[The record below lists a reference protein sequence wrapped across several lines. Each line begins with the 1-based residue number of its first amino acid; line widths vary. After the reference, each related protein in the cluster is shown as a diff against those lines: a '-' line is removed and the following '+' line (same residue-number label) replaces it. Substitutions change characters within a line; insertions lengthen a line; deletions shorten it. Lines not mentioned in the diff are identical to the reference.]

1 MLNIVPYEIN
11 LIENYP
17 EWKKMFDISYSYDD
31 RQEGPGS
38 DQGLDHGSL
47 DLD

>member
-11 LIENYP
+11 QNENYSDW
-17 EWKKMFDISYSYDD
+17 EKMFDKSYSYDG
-31 RQEGPGS
+31 RQ